1 MPDKP
6 KVEFGDEA
14 ISMTLQFDKPAKGG
28 VSKYGS
34 WWIWGVECEGEDMVL
49 FTDEDLQGTIESIP
63 PQRGMPVAIQRGKK
77 KGAWK
82 VWTYDGEGWEP
93 VGPAKPAMPPDPAPT
108 PQTVP
113 KAPPASE
120 PPSAPAKTSEPSPAP
135 TKAPVQHQSSQGLSV
150 GEAAS
155 VWADCYHRALRVL
168 FPDPTGDAVGTAEME
183 QARQAATSIFIAVT
197 NDRSSLPKGFQ
208 HAPDAAVQKVVEAV
222 DGEVIEGEPGE
233 MQEDDQLPF

>member
-28 VSKYGS
+28 VSQYGP
-34 WWIWGVECEGEDMVL
+34 WWIWGVEEDGIDKVL
-49 FTDEDLQGTIESIP
+49 FTDENLQGMLESIP
-63 PQRGMPVAIQRGKK
+63 VEAGLPVAIQKGRK

-82 VWTYDGEGWEP
+82 VWKMDGGDWEMVKATKAAEP
-93 VGPAKPAMPPDPAPT
+93 ADPSPTPPTPPSSGPPAKPQT
-108 PQTVP
+108 PQ
-113 KAPPASE
+113 KAVQS
-120 PPSAPAKTSEPSPAP
+120 TSG
-135 TKAPVQHQSSQGLSV
+135 GLSV

-155 VWADCYHRALRVL
+155 IWADCYHRALRVL

-208 HAPDAAVQKVVEAV
+208 HAPDAAVQQVVEAV
-222 DGEVIEGEPGE
+222 DGEVVEGEPGE
-233 MQEDDQLPF
+233 MQEDSDLPF